1 MIRTVVLPSCI
12 KGIITGVIL
21 GVGRIVSES
30 AALLFTA
37 GSGKLLLKSLSLNSL
52 FKKIFESGGTLAI
65 QLYLSSTVN
74 GDFETAFG
82 IALILIII
90 VFGIN
95 MTAKAITNQIEKKKG

>member
-1 MIRTVVLPSCI
+1 MI
-12 KGIITGVIL
+12 K
-21 GVGRIVSES
+21 
-30 AALLFTA
+30 AQ
-37 GSGKLLLKSLSLNSL
+37 SLNSL
-52 FKKIFESGGTLAI
+52 FKKIFESCGTLAI
-65 QLYLSSTVN
+65 QLYLSSTVE